1 MFLFESNRVTSALV
15 RRPGCAVRC
24 VSAEWHGANCEQSKW
39 CILLRPLYFLSP
51 SLSPPQLMTFVRRV
65 LALCY
70 VHTWVWYALQVLLTC
85 IHTYIH
91 THTHT
96 RARARTYVDLNLGR
110 FSWFAQNAQH
120 LCILYSVAYFI
131 SENIDGFRWNL
142 ILVVAVTF
150 VFLNRRQNVVA
161 FFVRAEETAIYAS
174 LKWMEVGFEAIR
186 INAFSKRIK

>member
-96 RARARTYVDLNLGR
+96 HARARAHVRRPELGSFFVVCTKCTTPLHIVFR
-110 FSWFAQNAQH
+110 RVFHLRKYWWISMKFDIGCRSNVCFFKSKTKRSSVFCQSRRNCH
-120 LCILYSVAYFI
+120 LCVFKM
-131 SENIDGFRWNL
+131 DGSGIWSYTN
-142 ILVVAVTF
+142 
-150 VFLNRRQNVVA
+150 
-161 FFVRAEETAIYAS
+161 
-174 LKWMEVGFEAIR
+174 
-186 INAFSKRIK
+186 

>member
-1 MFLFESNRVTSALV
+1 MCVSRMTRSELWAEQVMHTAATIVLFKPFIISASADDICEACACIMLCSHLGVICLTSATYL
-15 RRPGCAVRC
+15 
-24 VSAEWHGANCEQSKW
+24 
-39 CILLRPLYFLSP
+39 
-51 SLSPPQLMTFVRRV
+51 
-65 LALCY
+65 
-70 VHTWVWYALQVLLTC
+70 
-85 IHTYIH
+85 HTYIH

-96 RARARTYVDLNLGR
+96 HARARTYVDLNLGR